1 MVRLALLVLSL
12 ALAPTLPAQTGIP
25 AVDSAQVAR
34 DLWRAAVRAFQS
46 GDKATAL
53 ARAVRAVHAWP
64 VQPAYW
70 SGAAKLAAA
79 ANDTAVLGDAL
90 AGLTRL
96 TAGASLLADRDVMAL
111 SSPGAIDELRR
122 ATADVAASRVT
133 ATLADSTIY
142 AEGVD
147 ADPVSGTLYVASVRH
162 RTVYEVTRAG
172 AVRDIGL
179 GTAARMGAVL
189 GVRVAPD
196 RVHLWVT
203 ITGLARSAVY
213 APADSSIAALLQV
226 RRADGRVV
234 RRFDVPADPRGHV
247 LGDLTIGP
255 GGDVFVSDSRAPL
268 LFRLRPG
275 ADTLERLTHPLF
287 RSLQGLA
294 VTADGRTMILAD
306 YSHGLLR
313 VDLASGA
320 VERIADAPGTTSVGV
335 DGLVLVDGTVIG
347 VQNGIE
353 PARITRFVLSAD
365 GRQVTSAHR
374 LDQRSAIADEPTIGT
389 VRDHAFVYV
398 ANSQWEKYEDDG
410 RRRAGTRLSP
420 TVLLEVPLPAASAAR
435 QDAAGTARKGTRSAA
450 SVPPSARSRSVTPA
464 FAP

>member
-12 ALAPTLPAQTGIP
+12 ALAPALPAQTGIP

-79 ANDTAVLGDAL
+79 ANDTAGLGDAL

-96 TAGASLLADRDVMAL
+96 TAGASLLADRDVMAR

-234 RRFDVPADPRGHV
+234 RRFDVPADP
-247 LGDLTIGP
+247 
-255 GGDVFVSDSRAPL
+255 
-268 LFRLRPG
+268 
-275 ADTLERLTHPLF
+275 LERLTHPLF

-353 PARITRFVLSAD
+353 PARITRTRPA
-365 GRQVTSAHR
+365 R
-374 LDQRSAIADEPTIGT
+374 PTT
-389 VRDHAFVYV
+389 
-398 ANSQWEKYEDDG
+398 
-410 RRRAGTRLSP
+410 
-420 TVLLEVPLPAASAAR
+420 LPRPA
-435 QDAAGTARKGTRSAA
+435 
-450 SVPPSARSRSVTPA
+450 PSARGN
-464 FAP
+464 